1 MDSVL
6 DVVGVVAETLSW
18 IGLGAGLLLAVAA
31 LFIRLYDGSWQPATI
46 VLLEEDRGPIARWIL
61 EDGIHQRPLTPA
73 EIAALGSAEVHRAY
87 VSTRDPGW
95 MRLHRTAAAVRV
107 VPRLALIFL
116 GVGALGWLVSLIQA
130 LIG

>member
-1 MDSVL
+1 MNSVL
-6 DVVGVVAETLSW
+6 DVVGIVAETLSW

-31 LFIRLYDGSWQPATI
+31 LLIRLYDGSWHPATI
-46 VLLEEDRGPIARWIL
+46 VLLDGDRGPIARWIL

-116 GVGALGWLVSLIQA
+116 GVGALGWVVSLIQA
-130 LIG
+130 LVG